1 MQKLLSFFIWLGVGL
16 LASVD
21 LEAQTRLEA
30 GPYIGVSWYNGDLNP
45 NRMFASPEPA
55 YGGLAK
61 YVFNDRM
68 ALRLTLGAAGI
79 SGSYP
84 QKELFLPES
93 LSGSYSFDRTLLD
106 MTTMLEISLF
116 PYDHPVKRDAVFSPY
131 MAFGLG
137 SVFYK
142 RYTEDHGNHDEKSS
156 FVLSLPFGAGVKWK
170 VTDWMSLGTE
180 WIFRKTFVDDLDL
193 VGHNTAVYPS
203 NPYGFEHTTFTHNND
218 WYSVVAVYAAF
229 TIFSRSEQCRDGF

>member
-116 PYDHPVKRDAVFSPY
+116 PYDHPVKRDRS
-131 MAFGLG
+131 
-137 SVFYK
+137 
-142 RYTEDHGNHDEKSS
+142 E
-156 FVLSLPFGAGVKWK
+156 
-170 VTDWMSLGTE
+170 
-180 WIFRKTFVDDLDL
+180 
-193 VGHNTAVYPS
+193 
-203 NPYGFEHTTFTHNND
+203 EHTSELQSRPHLVCRLLLEKKKNN
-218 WYSVVAVYAAF
+218 SKN
-229 TIFSRSEQCRDGF
+229 TTPRSRRLTTTPHCTSPHSTLFRLTTNSYLEHQLYPQASHLSPHTPPRAPTPPH